1 MQSLYI
7 AQDAGEES
15 TKDGRG
21 LNISYP
27 IVTDDAREGAWKSLS
42 YFMLKKYR

>member
-7 AQDAGEES
+7 AQDAGES
-15 TKDGRG
+15 TKGGRG

-27 IVTDDAREGAWKSLS
+27 IVTDDAREGA
-42 YFMLKKYR
+42 

>member
-7 AQDAGEES
+7 AQDAGES

-21 LNISYP
+21 LKMSYP
-27 IVTDDAREGAWKSLS
+27 IVTDDVRVGAGKSLS
-42 YFMLKKYR
+42 YFMLEKYR

>member
-7 AQDAGEES
+7 AQDAGES
-15 TKDGRG
+15 IKDGRG
-21 LNISYP
+21 LKISYP